1 MRRWHV
7 SREKWRQAAH
17 FRKIEI
23 REHTVLGA
31 YRARKVRP
39 PVVAR
44 TPISVHRTSCWIL
57 WNDRPQFAAYE
68 EVFVA
73 CGTADDT
80 SLDDTS
86 LDPTT
91 KSATDV
97 VSTQIGTEVSTIT
110 NSLLGEPMNHDDTGN
125 DLVAT
130 GDFRDVVVLPPPS
143 TRHHYLAY
151 KSRKGVNKSQSW

>member
-1 MRRWHV
+1 M

-17 FRKIEI
+17 FRKS
-23 REHTVLGA
+23 EHTVLEA
-31 YRARKVRP
+31 YRAT

-44 TPISVHRTSCWIL
+44 APISVHRTSCWIL

-68 EVFVA
+68 EVFAA
-73 CGTADDT
+73 CGTA
-80 SLDDTS
+80 DDTS

-91 KSATDV
+91 KSATDG

-130 GDFRDVVVLPPPS
+130 GDFRDAVVLPKSPIHLG
-143 TRHHYLAY
+143 TRHHYVAY
-151 KSRKGVNKSQSW
+151 KSRKGVSKSQSW